1 MKCVR
6 DVNVQLT
13 KWNNKE
19 KEFISNPNYALSTSN
34 DNNDEHPTIA
44 IIKKNQNKLKN
55 VLKKCEENEVLHSA
69 EAKEKQEALDVEC
82 QARIGSLKQAEERVR
97 SLELQTQKI
106 QTISQSTY
114 ESTRKICIQ
123 SKNISKKRS
132 KYVNRLTIQ
141 CSSAENLAERTKKQS
156 ANAAAA
162 AAAIEVAKEIAKE
175 QEEKLEGP
183 SSSATGG
190 DDNTESATG
199 ATGMQEESSAAA
211 DTYGGCALDVMAY
224 ERHVRNGDINKKKN
238 NGMTNNVK
246 RNNVW
251 GLVSAWALSFC
262 RAEAESAKSRA
273 LITGKEF
280 HIDINTACGKYSK
293 RRSEQM

>member
-34 DNNDEHPTIA
+34 DNNDAHPTIA

-97 SLELQTQKI
+97 SLELQTKKI

-132 KYVNRLTIQ
+132 KYVQN
-141 CSSAENLAERTKKQS
+141 
-156 ANAAAA
+156 
-162 AAAIEVAKEIAKE
+162 
-175 QEEKLEGP
+175 
-183 SSSATGG
+183 
-190 DDNTESATG
+190 ES
-199 ATGMQEESSAAA
+199 
-211 DTYGGCALDVMAY
+211 
-224 ERHVRNGDINKKKN
+224 
-238 NGMTNNVK
+238 
-246 RNNVW
+246 
-251 GLVSAWALSFC
+251 
-262 RAEAESAKSRA
+262 
-273 LITGKEF
+273 
-280 HIDINTACGKYSK
+280 
-293 RRSEQM
+293 